1 MQYANTT
8 TIPLRSHG
16 KNLCIS
22 VPAHDLG
29 FIDDLTELAN
39 AEFMTKSQFVRK
51 VVREQKGISKQA
63 R

>member
-16 KNLCIS
+16 KKLCIS

-39 AEFMTKSQFVRK
+39 AEFMTKSQYLRK
-51 VVREQKGISKQA
+51 VVREKKQLAKQA
-63 R
+63 T